1 MDQINFEFCNVKH
14 KLWAIYPFQEFMKS
28 FHMFQGMFNNCD
40 EVVLK
45 NIKEKKNTASVFRE
59 SNWK

>member
-1 MDQINFEFCNVKH
+1 M
-14 KLWAIYPFQEFMKS
+14 S
-28 FHMFQGMFNNCD
+28 QGMLNNCD

-59 SNWK
+59 SN